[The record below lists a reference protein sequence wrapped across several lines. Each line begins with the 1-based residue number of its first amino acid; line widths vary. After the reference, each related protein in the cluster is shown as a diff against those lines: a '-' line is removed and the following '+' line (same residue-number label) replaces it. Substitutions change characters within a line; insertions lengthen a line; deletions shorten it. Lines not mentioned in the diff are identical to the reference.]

1 VTGREHARAFRLD
14 SGTTTSAEVAPVT
27 AFGAVRGL
35 QEFGRHAST
44 VGATLTWVR
53 RDLDAASGL
62 DSTYAREAFAGRADW
77 NLRFARGTYVLGGNV
92 GFSHVAGEPGDSFAI
107 ARIQRSA
114 VHYFQRPD
122 ADHVA
127 YDPTRRSLAG
137 HNANLFFQKTGGG
150 HWRYEVSAFAESP
163 GFDPNDAGRLGNAD
177 GRGAFG
183 SVAYRETRP
192 GQRFYNYEVALS
204 SGGEWNYGGD
214 RQFAYTQVDARQ
226 TWRNYW
232 VSSFTFWVD
241 HPSQNHAQTRGG
253 PSMGMPRSAVVI
265 AQLQNH
271 FGART
276 RWNARVYYGWDAL
289 GGETYRLS
297 GGVALHPSSRLQV
310 SVNPNYLRS
319 IDPRQY
325 VATLDSGPAAAYGG
339 RYLFSVIDQSTLLV
353 QLRASLAITPD
364 LSFELYAEPF
374 AASGHYHSFGHLAA
388 ARGTDLVAYGT
399 DSTVTPSIAPDS
411 SGGTLVVRDAG
422 GYRRE
427 IPNPDFNVLSFRS
440 NLVLRWEW
448 RAGSTLYL
456 VWQADRG
463 AEDGR
468 GERVRLGDWWDAFR
482 APGRNVLALK
492 VSYWIPVG

>member
-1 VTGREHARAFRLD
+1 V
-14 SGTTTSAEVAPVT
+14 
-27 AFGAVRGL
+27 
-35 QEFGRHAST
+35 
-44 VGATLTWVR
+44 
-53 RDLDAASGL
+53 
-62 DSTYAREAFAGRADW
+62 Y
-77 NLRFARGTYVLGGNV
+77 
-92 GFSHVAGEPGDSFAI
+92 
-107 ARIQRSA
+107 
-114 VHYFQRPD
+114 
-122 ADHVA
+122 
-127 YDPTRRSLAG
+127 
-137 HNANLFFQKTGGG
+137 
-150 HWRYEVSAFAESP
+150 AESP

-177 GRGAFG
+177 GRGGLAEIR
-183 SVAYRETRP
+183 YRETRP
-192 GQRFYNYEVALS
+192 GKRFYNYQVELETA
-204 SGGEWNYGGD
+204 GEWNYGGD
-214 RQFAYTQVDARQ
+214 RQYAYTQVDARQ

-310 SVNPNYLRS
+310 SVNPNYLRA
-319 IDPRQY
+319 IGPRQY

-339 RYLFSVIDQSTLLV
+339 RYLFSVIDQSTLLGQPAPARRSRRPLV
-353 QLRASLAITPD
+353 RAVRRAVRGERALLR
-364 LSFELYAEPF
+364 
-374 AASGHYHSFGHLAA
+374 FGHLAA
-388 ARGTDLVAYGT
+388 ARGTDLVAYGPT
-399 DSTVTPSIAPDS
+399 HVTPSIAPDS
-411 SGGTLVVRDAG
+411 SGATLVVRDAG

-427 IPNPDFNVLSFRS
+427 IGNPDFNVLSFRS

-468 GERVRLGDWWDAFR
+468 GEHVRPGDWWDAFR